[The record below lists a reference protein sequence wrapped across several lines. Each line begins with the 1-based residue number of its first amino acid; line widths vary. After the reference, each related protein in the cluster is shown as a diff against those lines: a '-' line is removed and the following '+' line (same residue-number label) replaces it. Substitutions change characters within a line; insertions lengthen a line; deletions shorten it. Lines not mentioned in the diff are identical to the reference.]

1 MKILFLAVMFG
12 VCGMASA
19 ATGQLVYEAASSSIT
34 YATVSLSSST
44 PTLISK
50 STTTTQVSGQVPISW
65 YSITLFNVSAS
76 TAVYGFSGSTGAG
89 PVPTLTCAN
98 GIPLGAGTPT
108 SPWNQTEQFFGFYMW
123 GMSCV
128 NGSAIDIKTVH
139 RGR

>member
-1 MKILFLAVMFG
+1 MKKIFLAVMFAGCG
-12 VCGMASA
+12 VAGA
-19 ATGQLVYEAASSSIT
+19 ATGQLVYEAASSSVT
-34 YATVSLSSST
+34 YGTVSLSNST

-76 TAVYGFSGSTGAG
+76 TAVYGFSGSTGTG

-98 GIPLGAGTPT
+98 GIPLGAGTET

-123 GMSCV
+123 GLSCA
-128 NGSAIDIKTVH
+128 NGSDMDIKAVY